1 MKTGEMHV
9 RISESDMKVWER
21 FKRLV
26 LEKYG
31 KLHGVLGDEVIEAL
45 KMYLEHEEARRA
57 HTQRKGRMVAKE
69 GEEVRGMRAEDKEED
84 VKNGEKSGRRREGEN
99 EEACIYIARSGVE
112 NERESEG
119 KRKREWLY
127 IPNGRNRGLN
137 TLRKI
142 AEDVEPMVDVVYNGG
157 EVHVNVFKRVIM
169 KHAGIDK
176 RTIKKYL
183 DMLLCEYELKVDRR
197 GFLRAV

>member
-1 MKTGEMHV
+1 
-9 RISESDMKVWER
+9 
-21 FKRLV
+21 
-26 LEKYG
+26 
-31 KLHGVLGDEVIEAL
+31 
-45 KMYLEHEEARRA
+45 MYLEHEEARRA

-84 VKNGEKSGRRREGEN
+84 VKNGEKSRRRRAGED

-142 AEDVEPMVDVVYNGG
+142 AEDVEPMVDVVYN
-157 EVHVNVFKRVIM
+157 R
-169 KHAGIDK
+169 
-176 RTIKKYL
+176 
-183 DMLLCEYELKVDRR
+183 RR
-197 GFLRAV
+197 GACECVQASDNEACGYR

>member
-1 MKTGEMHV
+1 M
-9 RISESDMKVWER
+9 
-21 FKRLV
+21 
-26 LEKYG
+26 
-31 KLHGVLGDEVIEAL
+31 
-45 KMYLEHEEARRA
+45 RRRGA

-84 VKNGEKSGRRREGEN
+84 VMKNGERNKRRREGEN
-99 EEACIYIARSGVE
+99 EEVCIYIARSGGE

-142 AEDVEPMVDVVYNGG
+142 AEDVEPLVDMVYNGG
-157 EVHVNVFKRVIM
+157 EVHVNVFKRMIM
-169 KHAGIDK
+169 KHDNKEIS
-176 RTIKKYL
+176 
-183 DMLLCEYELKVDRR
+183 
-197 GFLRAV
+197 